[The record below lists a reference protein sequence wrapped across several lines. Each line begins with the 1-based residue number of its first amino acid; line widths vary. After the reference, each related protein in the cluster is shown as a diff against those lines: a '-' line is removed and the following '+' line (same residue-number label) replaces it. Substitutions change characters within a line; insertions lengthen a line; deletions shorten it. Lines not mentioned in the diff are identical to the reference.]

1 MKVKNR
7 VDHVRRNLLFGIP
20 AFAMSPL
27 GVSHATVAQ
36 PVADALPEAER
47 VISPAAFRQAK
58 DAMLDQT
65 IEITRRALARDA
77 VNEAL
82 AWQGEFPQSAL
93 FRAMEIPILPAHL
106 DETKY
111 DVTDLRRRYPVQIG
125 AAGPANGARR
135 HARVIGSLDKVRDPQ
150 FRQDGYLA
158 EHYGNCFYWNAADTI
173 VTTEHLAQTFPESA
187 KAMRRDALDISV
199 AMLGPQFAARA
210 GEQII
215 HDDALVTDDDI
226 HGNLVCIVGRDPDA
240 LADMDGAKV
249 YPGVAVKMTP
259 AFVVG
264 VLSEI
269 LHGRRKDMPQLEYE
283 RYIARARARMIN
295 AYMMVLPAGEARA
308 YPDNDD
314 ELPCQGM
321 SASPVFGFIRG
332 RYRLVGIFFLAMCLE
347 DAERRRMVDVAFFHP
362 VSAIRKIAA
371 DQKGYWTLR

>member
-7 VDHVRRNLLFGIP
+7 VDHVRRNLLLGIP
-20 AFAMSPL
+20 AFAMGTSAVPRATFA
-27 GVSHATVAQ
+27 HAI
-36 PVADALPEAER
+36 ADAVPDAER
-47 VISPAAFRQAK
+47 AISHAAFRQAK
-58 DAMLDQT
+58 EAMLDET
-65 IEITRRALARDA
+65 IKITRRALARDA
-77 VNEAL
+77 VNEAF

-125 AAGPANGARR
+125 AAGPANGPRR
-135 HARVIGSLDKVRDPQ
+135 HARVIGSLDKERDPQ
-150 FRQDGYLA
+150 FRQDVYLA

-173 VTTEHLAQTFPESA
+173 VVTEHVAQMFPESA
-187 KAMRRDALDISV
+187 RAMRRDALDISV

-215 HDDALVTDDDI
+215 HDDASVTDEDI

-259 AFVVG
+259 AFVAG

-269 LHGRRKDMPQLEYE
+269 SHGHHKDMPQLEYE
-283 RYIARARARMIN
+283 RYIARARGRMSN
-295 AYMMVLPAGEARA
+295 AYMIVLPAGEARG
-308 YPDNDD
+308 YPDGDD

-332 RYRLVGIFFLAMCLE
+332 RYRMVGIFFLAMCLE
-347 DAERRRMVDVAFFHP
+347 DAERRRMMDVAFFHP
-362 VSAIRKIAA
+362 ISAIRKIAA
-371 DQKGYWTLR
+371 EPRGYWTLR